1 MFEKLL
7 KWLRTRLDQLFDG
20 AVGTDVQVS
29 LPMENALPL
38 WVALYECGGPWCSEK
53 NNIHSLCLAP
63 AIAQEFARLVTMES
77 DITCTGARGEWLMQQ
92 ARPFFDRLPVSV
104 EVACALGGC
113 VFKPYVQGEGVAVDV
128 VQEDCFV
135 PTTFDT
141 SGRMTGAIFSE
152 QIKRRGTI
160 YTRLEHHEYKD
171 GRETIE
177 NRAFASS
184 TASQLG
190 REIDLADVPEWA
202 DIAPDAE
209 IDNITQPL
217 FAYFRIPTANRVD
230 RHSPMGASVYAL
242 AVETIRDADLQYGS
256 LLWEYRGG
264 ELAVDV
270 DAMAVRE
277 GPDGALHMEERDRRL
292 YRHVFNGNTQMWNV
306 FAPALRDESYRAGLD
321 SILKRIEFQCGLA
334 YGTLSDPQSVEK
346 TAEEVRA
353 SKQRSYATVQLI
365 QQALQDAIEGLFY
378 AVDVYATLY
387 GLAPAGDY
395 ALAFDW
401 DDSIVNDPAERKA
414 LFWQYVEAGRFPF
427 ERYLVEFE
435 GYSEE
440 EAAQVTAQAAA
451 GSERLTFGGI
461 PPGDA

>member
-1 MFEKLL
+1 MS
-7 KWLRTRLDQLFDG
+7 T
-20 AVGTDVQVS
+20 GT
-29 LPMENALPL
+29 
-38 WVALYECGGPWCSEK
+38 
-53 NNIHSLCLAP
+53 
-63 AIAQEFARLVTMES
+63 AR
-77 DITCTGARGEWLMQQ
+77 W
-92 ARPFFDRLPVSV
+92 
-104 EVACALGGC
+104 
-113 VFKPYVQGEGVAVDV
+113 
-128 VQEDCFV
+128 
-135 PTTFDT
+135 
-141 SGRMTGAIFSE
+141 GRRS
-152 QIKRRGTI
+152 
-160 YTRLEHHEYKD
+160 
-171 GRETIE
+171 
-177 NRAFASS
+177 
-184 TASQLG
+184 
-190 REIDLADVPEWA
+190 
-202 DIAPDAE
+202 
-209 IDNITQPL
+209 
-217 FAYFRIPTANRVD
+217 
-230 RHSPMGASVYAL
+230 
-242 AVETIRDADLQYGS
+242 ETIRDADLQYGS